1 MATQSGGGPSTG
13 PSTQQ
18 VTQLWEAGYR
28 SLSEGWRQ
36 SQEFWNNA
44 ARSWGEIAGA
54 WMNQFSR
61 PGQGVSSESAAALRE
76 LQDAAFAVGQ
86 AWMRLPFVL
95 TGGAQPTELQDAV
108 TRLTQA
114 QGRAYQLWI
123 EALNRTAAAARGAA
137 GEATKAA
144 GSRKS

>member
-1 MATQSGGGPSTG
+1 MARQPGSE

-28 SLSEGWRQ
+28 ALSEGWRS

-44 ARSWGEIAGA
+44 ARSWGEVAGT
-54 WMNQFSR
+54 WMNQFAL
-61 PGQGVSSESAAALRE
+61 PGQGVSNEGAAALRE

-95 TGGAQPTELQDAV
+95 SGGAQPTELQDAV

-114 QGRAYQLWI
+114 QGRAYQLWM
-123 EALNRTAAAARGAA
+123 EALNRTATVARG
-137 GEATKAA
+137 GGSEGTKAGT
-144 GSRKS
+144 GSKKSS